1 MKTET
6 QDVSMRVNGQTKVVG
21 TATYAEYDSVS
32 EAIDN
37 VGEEKCLEF
46 INAQVRT
53 NAMNRKRGEVRNGP
67 GKKALQAKA
76 LASITP
82 EEWAQL
88 AGNPDAIQ
96 TKIEAKMAE
105 LEAEVLETAGN
116 EN

>member
-6 QDVSMRVNGQTKVVG
+6 QDVSMRVNGETKVVG
-21 TATYAEYDSVS
+21 TAQYVEYDSVA
-32 EAIDN
+32 EAVEH
-37 VGEEKCLEF
+37 VGEEKCLEM
-46 INAQVRT
+46 INAQTRT

-96 TKIEAKMAE
+96 AKIEARMDE
-105 LEAEVLETAGN
+105 LEAAALEAATN
-116 EN
+116 